1 MLPLNLSC
9 QTSARYQIQPKFKIY
24 YESSLAHYE
33 KKKKKKTTSHW
44 KSLSNT
50 SSSCKNG
57 KITTRKFPNAQK
69 QLLIIEKIKCSMQ

>member
-33 KKKKKKTTSHW
+33 KKKQNNQSLKVSIKYFIILQKW
-44 KSLSNT
+44 KNYH
-50 SSSCKNG
+50 
-57 KITTRKFPNAQK
+57 
-69 QLLIIEKIKCSMQ
+69 

>member
-33 KKKKKKTTSHW
+33 KKKNIQSLKVSIKYFIILQKW
-44 KSLSNT
+44 KNYH
-50 SSSCKNG
+50 
-57 KITTRKFPNAQK
+57 
-69 QLLIIEKIKCSMQ
+69 

>member
-33 KKKKKKTTSHW
+33 KKKKKNSQSLKVSIKYFIILQKW
-44 KSLSNT
+44 KNYH
-50 SSSCKNG
+50 
-57 KITTRKFPNAQK
+57 
-69 QLLIIEKIKCSMQ
+69 

>member
-33 KKKKKKTTSHW
+33 KKKQKKQPVTESLYQILHHPAKMEKLPLGNFLMH
-44 KSLSNT
+44 KSN
-50 SSSCKNG
+50 
-57 KITTRKFPNAQK
+57 F
-69 QLLIIEKIKCSMQ
+69 

>member
-33 KKKKKKTTSHW
+33 KKKKKKNNQSLKVSIKYFIILQKW
-44 KSLSNT
+44 KNYH
-50 SSSCKNG
+50 
-57 KITTRKFPNAQK
+57 
-69 QLLIIEKIKCSMQ
+69 

>member
-33 KKKKKKTTSHW
+33 KKNKKNNQSLKVSIKYFIILQKW
-44 KSLSNT
+44 KNYH
-50 SSSCKNG
+50 
-57 KITTRKFPNAQK
+57 
-69 QLLIIEKIKCSMQ
+69 